1 MVGPFRLAPFFSP
14 RPWGTVDLSPW
25 YVKKPPE
32 PIGESWLTGEQC
44 VVDTGPFAGQTLAKL
59 VAEHPEEIL
68 GPFGAQAEKAFPLL
82 LKFLFPHEKLSVQ
95 VHPDDQMAQQ
105 MGQARGKTECWYVL
119 DAKPGASVALGL
131 RAGTTVDAI
140 RAAVAEKTLENLLV
154 WLPIETGDLIYVDA
168 GTVHA
173 IAPGSVLLETQQTSD
188 STFRLYD
195 YGRPRELHLEPALK
209 ALKLKTDAGKV
220 RPRTFADHTELI
232 RKRYFVVERHDV
244 AAGQTKRMRNT
255 TGTAHCWVA
264 LSGSA
269 RIEASG
275 ADPVPLE
282 RGEAVI
288 VPGSLAGYSLVAAEA
303 FSGVRAMPPGASNVA
318 GTANA

>member
-25 YVKKPPE
+25 YLKRQPE

-44 VVDTGPFAGQTLAKL
+44 LVDGGPFAGQNLAKL
-59 VAEHPEEIL
+59 VTEHPEEIL
-68 GPFGAQAEKAFPLL
+68 GPVGVKTEKAFPLL

-95 VHPDDQMAQQ
+95 VHPDDRMAQQ
-105 MGQARGKTECWYVL
+105 MGQPRGKTECWYVL
-119 DAKPGASVALGL
+119 EAKPGASVALGL

-140 RAAVAEKTLENLLV
+140 REAVAEKTLENLLD
-154 WLPIETGDLIYVDA
+154 WLPIQTGELIYVDA

-188 STFRLYD
+188 LTFRLYD
-195 YGRPRELHLEPALK
+195 YGRPRELHLEPALR
-209 ALKLKTDAGKV
+209 ALKLKTDAGKIP
-220 RPRTFADHTELI
+220 PRVLSDHIELI

-244 AAGQTKRMRNT
+244 AAGGTKLINNV
-255 TGTAHCWVA
+255 TGTAHSWVA
-264 LSGSA
+264 LAGSA
-269 RIEASG
+269 RIEAPG
-275 ADPVPLE
+275 ADPVALE

-288 VPGSLAGYSLVAAEA
+288 VPGSCPQYRLAASEA
-303 FSGVRAMPPGASNVA
+303 FSGVCAMSPGTSASA
-318 GTANA
+318 AS